1 MADTEKQYKVTA
13 QFGAGIV
20 ATSRTRAGIVVGRED
35 GYVGPLTDEQLAAIE
50 EDTYLTVSEVT
61 EGSEDSGVASEIIE
75 KAKAEADGVL
85 EAARADAQTITDSAK
100 DAAIQV
106 AADAK
111 AKGDDIVK
119 AAKDLAKDIT
129 DKAKAEAKKIVDD
142 AKAKPEAK

>member
-50 EDTYLTVSEVT
+50 EDTYLTVSELT
-61 EGSEDSGVASEIIE
+61 QGSGDSGVASEIIE
-75 KAKAEADGVL
+75 EAKSEAEEILD
-85 EAARADAQTITDSAK
+85 AAKTDAQTATDA
-100 DAAIQV
+100 
-106 AADAK
+106 AK
-111 AKGDDIVK
+111 AKGDQIVQ

-142 AKAKPEAK
+142 AKAMPEAK

>member
-61 EGSEDSGVASEIIE
+61 EGSDDSGVASEIIE
-75 KAKAEADGVL
+75 EAKSEAEEILD
-85 EAARADAQTITDSAK
+85 AAKTDAQTATDA
-100 DAAIQV
+100 
-106 AADAK
+106 AK
-111 AKGDDIVK
+111 AKGDQIVQ

-129 DKAKAEAKKIVDD
+129 DKAKED
-142 AKAKPEAK
+142 AKALTDAAKKTATS

>member
-50 EDTYLTVSEVT
+50 EDTYLTVSELT
-61 EGSEDSGVASEIIE
+61 QGSGDSGVASEIIDG
-75 KAKAEADGVL
+75 AKT
-85 EAARADAQTITDSAK
+85 DAQAITDA
-100 DAAIQV
+100 
-106 AADAK
+106 AK
-111 AKGDDIVK
+111 AKGDEIVQ

>member
-35 GYVGPLTDEQLAAIE
+35 GYAGPLTDEQLAAIE

-75 KAKAEADGVL
+75 E
-85 EAARADAQTITDSAK
+85 
-100 DAAIQV
+100 
-106 AADAK
+106 AK
-111 AKGDDIVK
+111 AKGDDVVK

-142 AKAKPEAK
+142 AKAKPESK